1 MENKIE
7 QEMTALDFFNEAK
20 RMCRSRNTCTECIM
34 DDYDGSRC
42 KLGLFGDSHED
53 IQATI
58 EFIYNWSK
66 EHPVRTMADV
76 LFETFPDTKRNSNGI
91 PIVCPQYFYNNFV
104 CENRGTC
111 VECKKEFWSREAPEK

>member
-1 MENKIE
+1 MAIKTYKD
-7 QEMTALDFFNEAK
+7 MTALDFFNEAK

-34 DDYDGSRC
+34 DDYDESGC
-42 KLGLFGDSHED
+42 KFDLFRDSNED

-66 EHPVRTMADV
+66 EHPVRTMTDV
-76 LFETFPDTKRNSNGI
+76 LIEVFPGAKKDSNGVLV
-91 PIVCPQYFYNNFV
+91 VCPQYLYDNFI

-111 VECKKEFWSREAPEK
+111 LECKKEFWSREAPEK